1 MSIQIGAS
9 RTINRGGVQLGASA
23 RGEQE
28 GEYNMKSKQIQL
40 LIHFIK
46 GKRQGE
52 GEKEQ
57 GGETSRPP

>member
-1 MSIQIGAS
+1 M
-9 RTINRGGVQLGASA
+9 GASA

-46 GKRQGE
+46 GE
-52 GEKEQ
+52 G
-57 GGETSRPP
+57 

>member
-1 MSIQIGAS
+1 MVGVVGGGGGIGEAS
-9 RTINRGGVQLGASA
+9 G

-46 GKRQGE
+46 GE
-52 GEKEQ
+52 G
-57 GGETSRPP
+57 